1 MANQKFSDFSNQAP
15 GAGTY
20 VVGYDGVT
28 NVRMLASTIGGATLT
43 NSIIPKNRQLML
55 NPYRNSSVSKT
66 TTKYLPLNQLYFG
79 NLQQGFQIFQNTD
92 IQEIEY
98 EFLTASATDRA
109 LVGLYQ
115 YDYSTDVFS
124 LVANWTIPA
133 TVAAP
138 TTVSLPSPVTLSAGT
153 YYFGMVG
160 FDQTAQAYVTTVS
173 NFRPLTKLQGVSL
186 GLLNSSPSRVEYNLT
201 TPSTLPS
208 TVSGSSVNY
217 VYSGD
222 VFVMPTPKFQ

>member
-1 MANQKFSDFSNQAP
+1 MKIRKQNNVLDIPIVDGTLSP
-15 GAGTY
+15 GG
-20 VVGYDGVT
+20 GG
-28 NVRMLASTIGGATLT
+28 GGALT

-55 NPYRNSSVSKT
+55 NPYRNSAVSKT
-66 TTKYLPLNQLYFG
+66 TTKFLPLNQVYFG
-79 NLQQGFQIFQNTD
+79 NLSQGFQIFQNTD

-98 EFLTASATDRA
+98 EFLTASATDKA

-115 YDYSTDVFS
+115 YDYATDVFS

-138 TTVSLPSPVTLSAGT
+138 TTVSLPSPVTLSSGT

-160 FDQTAQAYVTTVS
+160 FDQTAQAYVTIVS
-173 NFRPLTKLQGVSL
+173 NFRPLTKIQGVSL
-186 GLLNSSPSRVEYNLT
+186 GLVNSSPSRVEHNLT

-208 TVSGSSVNY
+208 TIAGSTLNY

-222 VFVMPTPKFQ
+222 VFIMPTPKFQ